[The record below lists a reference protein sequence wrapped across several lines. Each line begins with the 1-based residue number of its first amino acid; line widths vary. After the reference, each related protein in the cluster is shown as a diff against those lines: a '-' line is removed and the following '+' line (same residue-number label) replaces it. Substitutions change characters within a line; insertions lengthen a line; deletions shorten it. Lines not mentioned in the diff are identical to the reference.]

1 MTASLPLLVL
11 ADSTQADGRT
21 LLALACRQGVLL
33 DGALVVA
40 GQGALAP
47 ALPLALP
54 PGSTPPFILLAHG
67 QACLPA
73 LQAVR
78 GDPRCRAALLLS
90 PDGDARTEGPLAF
103 PALVVCHR
111 PGPRYPR
118 LTQAA
123 TLTSAWQA
131 RLHLLAASGDA
142 VLAELSPLLAAL
154 AVLAA
159 QPLVGDC

>member
-21 LLALACRQGVLL
+21 LLALARRQGVLL
-33 DGALVVA
+33 AWPRLV
-40 GQGALAP
+40 P
-47 ALPLALP
+47 A
-54 PGSTPPFILLAHG
+54 GSTPPFILLAHG
-67 QACLPA
+67 PSCLPA
-73 LQAVR
+73 LQAVQ

-90 PDGDARTEGPLAF
+90 PDGDARAERPLAF

-111 PGPRYPR
+111 PDPRYPR

-123 TLTSAWQA
+123 TLASAWQA

-142 VLAELSPLLAAL
+142 VPAELAPLLAAL

-159 QPLVGDC
+159 QPLAGEC